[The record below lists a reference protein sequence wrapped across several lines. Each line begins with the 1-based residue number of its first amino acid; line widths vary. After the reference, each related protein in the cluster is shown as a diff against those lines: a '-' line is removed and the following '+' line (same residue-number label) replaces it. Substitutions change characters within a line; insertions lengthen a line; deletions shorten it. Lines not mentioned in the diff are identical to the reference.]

1 MAVIYLVFK
10 WEKQKKS
17 GSIHRKEE
25 RYAELVKSIKGFY
38 VNSENPEL
46 KSVFIDQVNL
56 CWLYCPD
63 QVIYK
68 LYNFLKSV
76 KNSSTDEQKLKALG
90 EVFVEIRKDLIKDS
104 KLSSDLK
111 PNDFKIYSPTTP
123 NDFAETSE
131 GYTESVQSRYLI
143 GIN

>member
-1 MAVIYLVFK
+1 M
-10 WEKQKKS
+10 
-17 GSIHRKEE
+17 
-25 RYAELVKSIKGFY
+25 
-38 VNSENPEL
+38 
-46 KSVFIDQVNL
+46 
-56 CWLYCPD
+56 
-63 QVIYK
+63 IYK

>member
-1 MAVIYLVFK
+1 M
-10 WEKQKKS
+10 
-17 GSIHRKEE
+17 
-25 RYAELVKSIKGFY
+25 
-38 VNSENPEL
+38 
-46 KSVFIDQVNL
+46 
-56 CWLYCPD
+56 YCPD

-68 LYNFLKSV
+68 LYNFLESV

-131 GYTESVQSRYLI
+131 DTLNPSNQDT
-143 GIN
+143 